1 MPTATQTA
9 TPTTTEILI
18 VGGGPAGLAAAIALK
33 RLGHASV
40 LVVDREPEAGG
51 VPRLC
56 DHTGFGLRDL
66 QRVYSGP
73 QYARHYRQQAER
85 AGVEIR
91 TNTTITQWAG
101 PTRLTYTSP
110 GGLGE
115 IEAQA
120 VVLATGCRERPRA
133 ARLVPGHR
141 PPGVFTTGSLQRFV
155 YEQHLPV
162 GRRAVI
168 IGAEI
173 VSLSAVMTLA
183 HAGVALA
190 RMVTEHDHHQVYLP
204 YLPMKWYLMDILR
217 RVPISTRTR
226 LSRIL
231 GHQRVEA
238 VELTHA
244 DTLTEL
250 GQAGATEIV
259 DCDSVIFTGDW
270 IPEHELARLGQLT
283 LDAGTRGPQA
293 DSAYRTSARGV
304 FAAGNL
310 LRGSE
315 TAEVSALEGG
325 QVARHVVEY
334 LRAGQWPLR
343 RVPLQ
348 VAPPIDWV
356 YPNTVSGPA
365 DRLPFGHFTFRP
377 LAFAR
382 HVRLAVYQGDTC
394 LHQQT
399 YGQLRPNV
407 SQALDARWLPRVD
420 LAGPPLRVGLAA

>member
-1 MPTATQTA
+1 MATNTD
-9 TPTTTEILI
+9 ILV

-51 VPRLC
+51 VPRMC
-56 DHTGFGLRDL
+56 DHTGFGIKDL

-91 TNTTITQWAG
+91 TSTTITQWAG

-110 GGLGE
+110 DGLGE

-133 ARLVPGHR
+133 ARLVPGQR

-183 HAGVALA
+183 HAGVTMA

-231 GHQRVEA
+231 GHQRVEG

-244 DTLTEL
+244 DS
-250 GQAGATEIV
+250 GATEIV
-259 DCDSVIFTGDW
+259 ECDSVVFTGDW

-293 DSAYRTSARGV
+293 DAAYRTSARGV

-315 TAEVSALEGG
+315 TAEVSAIEGG
-325 QVARHVVEY
+325 QVAKQVAAY
-334 LRAGQWPLR
+334 LRAPAWPAS
-343 RVPLQ
+343 RVPLE

-356 YPNTVSGPA
+356 YPNSVSSVS

-377 LAFAR
+377 LGFA
-382 HVRLAVYQGDTC
+382 HNVRLSVYQGDTC
-394 LHQQT
+394 LHQQS
-399 YGQLRPNV
+399 YGLLRPNV
-407 SQALDARWLPRVD
+407 SQALDAGWVAKVD
-420 LAGPPLRVGLAA
+420 MGGPALNVRPVA